1 MKTILGRPWRIYA
14 STVYLDCEMSG
25 AVRPEGWN
33 YWKKTGSHATA
44 RYAEFNSTGDGASP
58 ADRPDWTRQLK
69 NPTRKKSRLKPSSA
83 ARITGILTCVGRLV
97 PSAGN
102 LNGVRRVAKNYCSTL
117 GGVLATIVPADKK
130 MCTAWRTRCWL
141 RVANKTGLSARP
153 TFGHNFSQEKMR
165 ARFLEVNYLR

>member
-33 YWKKTGSHATA
+33 DWKKTGSHATA

-69 NPTRKKSRLKPSSA
+69 KSDAQKSTVETVLGGADNWNPDLCRPFSA
-83 ARITGILTCVGRLV
+83 
-97 PSAGN
+97 
-102 LNGVRRVAKNYCSTL
+102 VRRKLKWGETGGEKLLLDTWRRAGDDCSRRQKNVH
-117 GGVLATIVPADKK
+117 GMADAVLAP
-130 MCTAWRTRCWL
+130 CC
-141 RVANKTGLSARP
+141 
-153 TFGHNFSQEKMR
+153 E
-165 ARFLEVNYLR
+165 

>member
-33 YWKKTGSHATA
+33 DWKKTGSHATA

-58 ADRPDWTRQLK
+58 ADRHDWTRQLK
-69 NPTRKKSRLKPSSA
+69 KSDAQKSTVETVLGGADNWNP
-83 ARITGILTCVGRLV
+83 TCVGRLV

-102 LNGVRRVAKNYCSTL
+102 LNGVRRVAKLLLDIWRCAGDDCSRRQKNVH
-117 GGVLATIVPADKK
+117 GMADAVLAP
-130 MCTAWRTRCWL
+130 CC
-141 RVANKTGLSARP
+141 
-153 TFGHNFSQEKMR
+153 E
-165 ARFLEVNYLR
+165 